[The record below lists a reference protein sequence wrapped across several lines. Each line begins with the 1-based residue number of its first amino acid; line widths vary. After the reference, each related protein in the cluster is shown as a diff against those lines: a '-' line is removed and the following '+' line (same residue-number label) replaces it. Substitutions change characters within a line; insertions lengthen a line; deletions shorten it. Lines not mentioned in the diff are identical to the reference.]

1 MNTATL
7 LLFSIGIT
15 YGTLTAIGGITQLS
29 QKKIHLWA
37 SILMIV
43 GGLLTAASIIL
54 NSILSS
60 CTIYLLIPGLIIIH
74 IVSINNGLKMYGK
87 ITIKHHI
94 VRLFIS
100 LLIIT
105 LFIVQ

>member
-1 MNTATL
+1 MNTTTL

-37 SILMIV
+37 SILMII
-43 GGLLTAASIIL
+43 GGLLTAASIIF
-54 NSILSS
+54 NSILSY
-60 CTIYLLIPGLIIIH
+60 CTTYLLIIGLIIIH

-87 ITIKHHI
+87 INVKHHI